1 MNREPAGR
9 QDGVIVAIRGSVVDM
24 RFEGTLPAFPSLLRA
39 GDGGR
44 VARVS
49 IEALAQRDARH
60 VRGIAL
66 SPTQGLARGMPVE
79 DTGGPLQAPV
89 GKAILSRMFDVF
101 GNTTDRGPPHNFAA
115 GSMGPQVEGERALVL
130 ATGQRAVIGSLDR
143 IEDMIAGTAGTQVCT
158 EAAGGADTL

>member
-1 MNREPAGR
+1 M
-9 QDGVIVAIRGSVVDM
+9 AIRGSVVDM
-24 RFEGTLPAFPSLLRA
+24 QFDGALPAIHSLLRA

-44 VARVS
+44 VAQVS
-49 IEALAQRDARH
+49 IGALDQG

-79 DTGGPLQAPV
+79 DTGGPFHSSV

-101 GNTTDRGPPHNFAA
+101 GNIIDRSPPHDFAA
-115 GSMGPQVEGERALVL
+115 GSMGPKVEAARAFVL

-143 IEDMIAGTAGTQVCT
+143 IEDMIAGKAGTQVCT